1 MKRRVYMQLHNRE
14 YLSLN
19 ENIKAY
25 GELLA
30 AAVSGILIVVAWL
43 LQTNGVEQL
52 SIFTYIAAFLIGGYA
67 KAKEGITETF
77 REKKLNV
84 EMLMIFAAL
93 GACITGYWAEGA
105 LLIFIFAVSGGLEA
119 YALSKSEK
127 ELSALVELQ
136 PQEATRVIGDMHKTV
151 AVSTLHIG
159 DIVLVKPGERVPIDG
174 EVLTGRS
181 SIDEAALSG
190 EAVPI
195 VKEVGDAVFAG
206 TMNVNGALTIRVTAE
221 ASNTVFQQIVTL
233 VEQAQHDKAPTQQFI
248 EKFEE
253 RYVQAV
259 LIVVGIM
266 MFLPVFLFDWSFE
279 TAFYRAMVLLVV
291 ASPCALV
298 AAVMP
303 ATLAAISSG
312 AKQGILFKGGQHFEQ
327 LSRIE
332 RIVFDKTGT
341 LTIGQPV
348 VVDFAVDASVN
359 ELDMLQLLGTIEKQS
374 HHPLAQAIVNYAEER
389 TTLHMSDVTMED
401 IPGFGLRATHDGR
414 TYDVGKADFVGKDN
428 AMRFLQTHSID
439 PTGKTLV
446 FLANEQHILAAA
458 ALQDTVRDE
467 AADAIAALKKHKI
480 TPVMLTGDN
489 ELAAAAVAKE
499 LGLTEVVANCLPQTK
514 AEYIQAHEHIAMVGD
529 GINDAPAL
537 ALADV
542 GIAMGKGT
550 AVALQTADV
559 ALMQNDLRKIERAV
573 RMSKKLQRIVKQ
585 NIIFSVTV
593 IALLVL
599 SNFLQIVNLPLG
611 VIGHE
616 GSTILVILNG
626 LRMLRTN

>member
-1 MKRRVYMQLHNRE
+1 MLISNRE
-14 YLSLN
+14 SLSTN
-19 ENIKAY
+19 ENVKAY
-25 GELLA
+25 GELIA
-30 AAVSGILIVVAWL
+30 AALAGVLIVIAWL
-43 LQTNGVEQL
+43 LHTYNAEQW
-52 SIFTYIAAFLIGGYA
+52 SVVIYIAAFLIGGYA
-67 KAKEGITETF
+67 KAKEGITETI

-105 LLIFIFAVSGGLEA
+105 LLIFIFAVSGGLES

-136 PQEATRVIGDMHKTV
+136 PQQATRVEQNTHAIV
-151 AVSTLHIG
+151 AVRDLQIG
-159 DIVLVKPGERVPIDG
+159 DIVIVKPGERVPIDG
-174 EVLTGRS
+174 EVVTGRS

-190 EAVPI
+190 EAVP
-195 VKEVGDAVFAG
+195 VEKHVGDDVFAG
-206 TMNVNGALTIRVTAE
+206 TLNGSGALTICVTAE
-221 ASNTVFQQIVTL
+221 AKNTVFQQIVTL

-259 LIVVGIM
+259 LIIVGIM
-266 MFLPVFLFDWSFE
+266 MFLPVFVLDWSFE
-279 TAFYRAMVLLVV
+279 TAFYRAMILLVV

-303 ATLAAISSG
+303 ATLAAISAG

-327 LSRIE
+327 LSRLQ

-341 LTIGQPV
+341 LTIGQPT
-348 VVDFAVDASVN
+348 VVDVAVSDDVN
-359 ELDMLQLLGTIEKQS
+359 EQDTLQLLATIEQQS
-374 HHPLAQAIVNYAEER
+374 HHPLAQAIVTYVEQR
-389 TTLHMSDVTMED
+389 YTLHAHDVTIED
-401 IPGFGLRATHDGR
+401 LPGFGLRATYEGNVYHI
-414 TYDVGKADFVGKDN
+414 GKADFVGKD
-428 AMRFLQTHSID
+428 AAHAFLAAHHID
-439 PTGKTLV
+439 AVGKTLV
-446 FLANEQHILAAA
+446 FLQHDGHILAAVS
-458 ALQDTVRDE
+458 LQDTVRAE
-467 AADAIAALKKHKI
+467 AKDAIAALQRHGI
-480 TPVMLTGDN
+480 TPVMLTGDH
-489 ELAAAAVAKE
+489 ELAADVVAKQ
-499 LGLTEVVANCLPQTK
+499 LGITEVVANCLPATK
-514 AEYIQAHEHIAMVGD
+514 AKYIQQHDHIAMVGD

-559 ALMQNDLRKIERAV
+559 ALMQNDLRKIEQAI
-573 RMSKKLQRIVKQ
+573 RMSKKLQRIITQ
-585 NIIFSVTV
+585 NIVFSVSV
-593 IALLVL
+593 IVLLVL

-616 GSTILVILNG
+616 GSTILVIVNG

>member
-1 MKRRVYMQLHNRE
+1 MQLHNRE

-159 DIVLVKPGERVPIDG
+159 DVVLVKPGERVPIDG

-266 MFLPVFLFDWSFE
+266 MFLPVFLFDWSYE

-327 LSRIE
+327 LSHIE

-389 TTLHMSDVTMED
+389 TTLHMSDVTIED

-467 AADAIAALKKHKI
+467 AAEAIAALKKHGI

-514 AEYIQAHEHIAMVGD
+514 ADYIQAHEHIAMVGD

-585 NIIFSVTV
+585 NIIFSVSV

>member
-1 MKRRVYMQLHNRE
+1 MQLHNRE
-14 YLSLN
+14 HLSLN

-25 GELLA
+25 GELFA
-30 AAVSGILIVVAWL
+30 ATISGILIVVAWL
-43 LQTNGVEQL
+43 LQTNGAEQF

-136 PQEATRVIGDMHKTV
+136 PQEATRINGDTHTVV
-151 AVSTLHIG
+151 AVNTLHIG
-159 DIVLVKPGERVPIDG
+159 DVVLVKPGERVPIDG

-348 VVDFAVDASVN
+348 VVDFAAANNVN

-374 HHPLAQAIVNYAEER
+374 HHPLAQAIVNYAEDK
-389 TTLHMSDVTMED
+389 TTLHMSDVTIED

-428 AMRFLQTHSID
+428 AMSFLQTHGID

-467 AADAIAALKKHKI
+467 AADAIAALKKHGI

-489 ELAAAAVAKE
+489 ELAAAAVAKQ

-514 AEYIQAHEHIAMVGD
+514 AQYIQAHEHIAMVGD

-559 ALMQNDLRKIERAV
+559 ALMQNDLRKIEKAV

-585 NIIFSVTV
+585 NIIFSVSV

>member
-1 MKRRVYMQLHNRE
+1 MQLHNRE

-206 TMNVNGALTIRVTAE
+206 TMNINGALTIRVTAE

-259 LIVVGIM
+259 LIIVGVM
-266 MFLPVFLFDWSFE
+266 MFLPVFLFDWSYE

-348 VVDFAVDASVN
+348 VVDFAVDASAN

-401 IPGFGLRATHDGR
+401 IPGFGLRATHDGH
-414 TYDVGKADFVGKDN
+414 TYDVGKADFVGRDN
-428 AMRFLQTHSID
+428 AMSFLQTYGID

-446 FLANEQHILAAA
+446 FLANEQRILAAA